1 MKLKFSMW
9 QSNSIFKIM
18 KNIKAQLRRLK
29 NDHGIE
35 NNKQALKAIRMV
47 DRTLLEV
54 KRLNNKIRRINKC
67 K

>member
-18 KNIKAQLRRLK
+18 KNIQRQLRRLLQE
-29 NDHGIE
+29 NNIE
-35 NNKQALKAIRMV
+35 NNKQTLKAVRMV
-47 DRTLLEV
+47 EKILLEI

>member
-1 MKLKFSMW
+1 
-9 QSNSIFKIM
+9 M
-18 KNIKAQLRRLK
+18 KNVRDQLRRLK

-47 DRTLLEV
+47 DKTLFEI

>member
-1 MKLKFSMW
+1 MW

-18 KNIKAQLRRLK
+18 KNIQAQLRRLK